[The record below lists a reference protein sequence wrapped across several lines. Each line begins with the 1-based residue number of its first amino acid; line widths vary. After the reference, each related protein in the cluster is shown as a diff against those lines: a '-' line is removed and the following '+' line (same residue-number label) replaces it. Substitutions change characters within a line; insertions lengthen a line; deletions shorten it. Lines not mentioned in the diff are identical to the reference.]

1 MFFIIFYIVW
11 NMLPCHSSNDYY
23 RIKIVL
29 KNEINDPSYI
39 QKLDNLVADTEKCN
53 ANIFS

>member
-1 MFFIIFYIVW
+1 MFFIIFYTVW
-11 NMLPCHSSNDYY
+11 NMLPFNSSKDYY